1 MCYKSIYKRKGG
13 SSTQLSSAAGAGR
26 STAQSQSQ
34 RQGAS
39 QAKVKLSIEES
50 RVILQLAALEK
61 NIKAAAISLATIRKI
76 KSSSNAAQRAYD
88 MKKKTVPNLEGEI
101 SAAKKALN
109 ESSSKINPESFQKYL
124 AVVKNCENTLENI
137 KAGLSEYS
145 TLEEGI
151 DSVKD
156 LGNKILDL
164 F

>member
-1 MCYKSIYKRKGG
+1 
-13 SSTQLSSAAGAGR
+13 
-26 STAQSQSQ
+26 
-34 RQGAS
+34 
-39 QAKVKLSIEES
+39 
-50 RVILQLAALEK
+50 
-61 NIKAAAISLATIRKI
+61 
-76 KSSSNAAQRAYD
+76 

-124 AVVKNCENTLENI
+124 ALVKNCENTLENI